1 MSLTKEYVIT
11 NISASP
17 DGSPHVFITLKEPK
31 EAGGPQNQATIQEPD
46 SMDDM
51 LRNIGRVITAQMTG
65 GFATIIKLQISEYE
79 NMDIKV
85 GDKVSLTMNKV
96 QFAPP

>member
-1 MSLTKEYVIT
+1 MSLIKEYVIT

-17 DGSPHVFITLKEPK
+17 DGSPHVFITLKDPK
-31 EAGGPQNQATIQEPD
+31 EAGGPQNPTTIPESD

-51 LRNIGRVITAQMTG
+51 LRNIGRVITAQMAG
-65 GFATIIKLQISEYE
+65 GFATVIKLQISEYE